1 MHSTI
6 CLCGVSSHVS
16 VSGVS
21 IHVSGVSIHVS
32 VSGVSIHVSIWC
44 LQPCVCVKWFTEDII
59 IPMAD
64 DHVTSAS
71 GSSGDV
77 QDRSRMFF
85 AFRFYGVAHVW

>member
-1 MHSTI
+1 M
-6 CLCGVSSHVS
+6 
-16 VSGVS
+16 
-21 IHVSGVSIHVS
+21 
-32 VSGVSIHVSIWC
+32 
-44 LQPCVCVKWFTEDII
+44 KWFTEDII

-85 AFRFYGVAHVW
+85 AFRFYGRPA